1 MVQKPA
7 RLTSRLD
14 VRLYPKQRRK
24 LDRFCEINKIS
35 VGQLV
40 RNLVESLKVDE
51 NNLSE
56 KWIVSRPYS
65 RVCSTK
71 DNLRKPA
78 RFQEVLSYEY

>member
-1 MVQKPA
+1 MAQKPA

-14 VRLYPKQRRK
+14 VRLYPKQRQT

-35 VGQLV
+35 IGKLV

-71 DNLRKPA
+71 RQPSKPA
-78 RFQEVLSYEY
+78 RSQEVMSYN